1 MSDIA
6 WITKRPVAHRGYHDL
21 NKTRWENTLSAFA
34 AAVEKNYAIECD
46 VHLSADGVPVIV
58 HDNDLRR
65 LTGSEGFVWQR
76 TAAELTALRI
86 GGTSDHLPTLAE
98 TLSLVA
104 GRVPLVVELKGIAG
118 HDAGLVARVAAQLRN
133 YPGKAAL
140 MSFDH
145 WLIRDF
151 AKDAP
156 GIPAGLTAY
165 GGMQQ
170 EFEAHSAMLVNG
182 ISFVS
187 YDVTALPNRFVSFVR
202 ERLAM
207 PVISWTVRDQA
218 ALALS
223 AAHADQMTFEGFDP
237 DAALT
242 S

>member
-104 GRVPLVVELKGIAG
+104 GRVPLVIELKGIAG

-202 ERLAM
+202 ERLAI

-223 AAHADQMTFEGFDP
+223 EAHADQMTFEGFDP